1 MIAVQ
6 IQCVLQILPLSC
18 EFVIKE
24 KSSNVFNFGDQPAS
38 WILSTGE
45 NPLIYVQTF
54 VHTFWCISYENV
66 SQYYLEPPYSL
77 EAWCVMYL
85 ICTETHIK
93 LLTMPL

>member
-24 KSSNVFNFGDQPAS
+24 KSSHVFNFGDQPAS

-54 VHTFWCISYENV
+54 VHTFWCISYEN
-66 SQYYLEPPYSL
+66 EMKSL
-77 EAWCVMYL
+77 FHNVIWSL
-85 ICTETHIK
+85 HIILK
-93 LLTMPL
+93 PGV

>member
-24 KSSNVFNFGDQPAS
+24 KSSHVFNFGDQPAS

-54 VHTFWCISYENV
+54 VHTFWCISYEN
-66 SQYYLEPPYSL
+66 EMKSL
-77 EAWCVMYL
+77 FHNV
-85 ICTETHIK
+85 I
-93 LLTMPL
+93 